1 MGLPSLAGTLDP
13 LTVPLSLRLQA
24 SLLQRLG
31 LLERQQEDAKE
42 LKRHVARCELALREV
57 LMQALSAA
65 ELHAY
70 SALLAGKAAGL
81 AQQRSLD
88 ERVRLLQD
96 QLDAV
101 RSNLGHPP
109 PPRRP
114 TWPPGTRPSGK
125 PPPSP
130 APLT

>member
-1 MGLPSLAGTLDP
+1 MW
-13 LTVPLSLRLQA
+13 
-24 SLLQRLG
+24 
-31 LLERQQEDAKE
+31 QQEDAKE

-70 SALLAGKAAGL
+70 SALLAGKAAVL

-114 TWPPGTRPSGK
+114 TWPPGTRPSDK
-125 PPPSP
+125 PPLSP